1 MDGGLL
7 FLRLVF
13 GLVLASH
20 GAQKLFGWFG
30 GGGVKGTGM
39 FFRSLGFEPG
49 QFWAVVAGLTEFVG
63 GLLLAAGLLW
73 PLGPAMVIGVMLVAA
88 FATSKQ
94 GFYGGYETPL
104 MFAAAGAGLA
114 FTGPGRYSLDEG
126 RPWRRTG
133 DVWGWAAVGL
143 GVIGALIALLLKK

>member
-20 GAQKLFGWFG
+20 GAQKLFGWFN
-30 GGGVKGTGM
+30 GTGLTGTSR
-39 FFRSLGFEPG
+39 FFQMLGYEPG
-49 QFWAVVAGLTEFVG
+49 SFWAVVGGLSEFVG
-63 GLLLAAGLLW
+63 GLLLAFGLLW
-73 PLGPAMVIGVMLVAA
+73 PLATAMVIGVMLTAA
-88 FATSKQ
+88 FSTWKQ

-104 MFAAAGAGLA
+104 LIAAAATGLA
-114 FTGPGRYSLDEG
+114 FTGPGRYSLDEA
-126 RPWRRTG
+126 RPWHRTG
-133 DVWGWAAVGL
+133 AAWAWGAVAL